1 MVVTKVAVDAAVVFH
16 AACAWH
22 SHGQQIV
29 TNVVPCLLVFELSLP
44 ATDALLASLLKTPT
58 RGQQFGCKSLRVRL
72 VACYCCRCACGFL
85 VAALVVA
92 AVVAKNMAVALLLL
106 LVSTGVAGAVAGT
119 C

>member
-1 MVVTKVAVDAAVVFH
+1 MTKFAVDAAVVFH

-22 SHGQQIV
+22 SHGQQIE

-44 ATDALLASLLKTPT
+44 ATGALLASLLKTPT

-72 VACYCCRCACGFL
+72 VGYCCRCACGFL